1 MYNHICVGNLFC
13 QCAFMCF
20 LGLVRI
26 WFGSEAARVS
36 DSNRYYSLALYIM
49 TSVIYETF
57 VPPFRAYE
65 EGQDNRVYLVT
76 QSSNK
81 RKADEQE
88 IVEEKLA
95 IQNPCSFQKMLA
107 QSKSFAKTI
116 FKKEF
121 PE

>member
-1 MYNHICVGNLFC
+1 
-13 QCAFMCF
+13 
-20 LGLVRI
+20 
-26 WFGSEAARVS
+26 
-36 DSNRYYSLALYIM
+36 M

-88 IVEEKLA
+88 IVEEKIA